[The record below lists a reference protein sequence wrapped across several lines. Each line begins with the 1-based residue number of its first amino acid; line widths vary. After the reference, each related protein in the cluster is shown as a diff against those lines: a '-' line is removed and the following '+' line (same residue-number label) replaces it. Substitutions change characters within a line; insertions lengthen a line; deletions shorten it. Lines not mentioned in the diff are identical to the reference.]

1 MGPDSAIQLAFTLPL
16 HTLRRNIGLFAYFPF
31 VLWSQAYLLPFPLVM
46 LYLPSDP
53 NPYYMYSCTILVNS
67 PPVIIY
73 VPSPPVYDVQVTL
86 IVVGR
91 NCRCTLDEPYIVIPH
106 PSTSPVHETRRTRSH
121 IPFLPFPYFS
131 LFFRTHSQSPQTKFP
146 CPPSSAATQGLDP
159 TYLSNHCTDLDDIGT
174 VGNASLRSVRI
185 RD

>member
-16 HTLRRNIGLFAYFPF
+16 HTLRCNIGLFTYFPF
-31 VLWSQAYLLPFPLVM
+31 VLWSQAYLLPFPLVT

-86 IVVGR
+86 I
-91 NCRCTLDEPYIVIPH
+91 IV
-106 PSTSPVHETRRTRSH
+106 
-121 IPFLPFPYFS
+121 YN
-131 LFFRTHSQSPQTKFP
+131 
-146 CPPSSAATQGLDP
+146 TQIE
-159 TYLSNHCTDLDDIGT
+159 S
-174 VGNASLRSVRI
+174 
-185 RD
+185 